1 MPEVAGDEDL
11 VEDSFG
17 LCGVQ
22 GSRCEREFFDREAED
37 VHGDKTEFLPYGLH
51 PEPFELF
58 LEHDDVDLGMMLME
72 VHGPVAELT
81 ETDASDG
88 HVADRMVQ
96 DEECVECCWSKLHGS
111 SAVIPCAE
119 EGSAEIIVEA
129 FDCPC
134 LKVTVHADAGH
145 VIRLLV
151 KFDLDSFEM
160 QLYMVVAFRAS
171 LLAGHSADDLSGF
184 MEIVHAD
191 VKVDIPA
198 AAAFRTSV
206 ILRHALSLQKQ

>member
-1 MPEVAGDEDL
+1 MPEIAGDEDL
-11 VEDSFG
+11 AEDFYG
-17 LCGVQ
+17 LGGVHMS
-22 GSRCEREFFDREAED
+22 GDEREFCGWEAED

-81 ETDASDG
+81 EADAAGG
-88 HVADRMVQ
+88 HVTDCMVQ
-96 DEECVECCWSKLHGS
+96 DEECVECSWSKLHGS